1 MELQESTN
9 VGYRPRMDTN
19 AGTVARRISD
29 AIDTAE
35 RSRKWT
41 AVKAGI
47 PATTFAR
54 KLDGFGDFTVSE
66 VWRIAKALELAPG
79 DLLPDEF
86 ARRVA

>member
-1 MELQESTN
+1 MT
-9 VGYRPRMDTN
+9 TN

-41 AVKAGI
+41 AEKAGI

-54 KLDGFGDFTVSE
+54 KLDGFGDFTISE
-66 VWRIAKALELAPG
+66 IWRISQALELAPA

-86 ARRVA
+86 ARRIA